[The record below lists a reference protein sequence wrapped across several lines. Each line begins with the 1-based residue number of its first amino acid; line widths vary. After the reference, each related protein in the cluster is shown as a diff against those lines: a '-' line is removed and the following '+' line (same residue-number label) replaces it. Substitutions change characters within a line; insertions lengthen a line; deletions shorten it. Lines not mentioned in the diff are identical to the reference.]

1 MTATG
6 YAGMINIK
14 GIIPELLPPDELFA
28 ETPGRFRLLI
38 KNRNR
43 YIPSFLIK
51 IDSFTSKSTVIPFI
65 PASHL
70 VESSVEITF
79 NNRGRNKIGRI
90 RVSSPFPVNFFTRY
104 WDFDFDTFCIVYPK
118 LISTAWLSDNEGA
131 EKTGDAVRKIRG
143 QDGELEG
150 IREYS
155 GSEQLRSIHWK
166 LSARSDELLV
176 KEFGSQS
183 MTPLVIKLEELP
195 GANYEEKI
203 SRAAWLIKQQIM
215 NQPVGL
221 ILPDKKID
229 PDKGSRQCA
238 VLLTGLALYDYR

>member
-1 MTATG
+1 MTTTG

-14 GIIPELLPPDELFA
+14 GVIPELLPPDELFA
-28 ETPGRFRLLI
+28 ETPGHFRLLVEN
-38 KNRNR
+38 KNR

-51 IDSFTSKSTVIPFI
+51 IESFTAKSTIIPFI
-65 PASHL
+65 PASHT

-79 NNRGRNKIGRI
+79 NNRGKNKIGRI

-104 WDFDFDTFCIVYPK
+104 WDFDFDTSCIVYPK
-118 LISTAWLSDNEGA
+118 LIPAVSLSDNEGI
-131 EKTGDAVRKIRG
+131 EKTGDTSRKIRG

-155 GSEQLRSIHWK
+155 GSEQLRYIHWK
-166 LSARSDELLV
+166 LYARSDELLV

-183 MTPLVIKLEELP
+183 MMPLVIKLEDLP
-195 GANYEEKI
+195 GVNYEEKI
-203 SRAAWLIKQQIM
+203 SRAAFLVKQIIM

-221 ILPDKKID
+221 MLPDRNIP
-229 PDKGSRQCA
+229 PDIGGRHCA
-238 VLLTGLALYDYR
+238 VLLTELALYDYR